1 MPPRATQAPV
11 SGPGAPG
18 VPTAPPGRSAGVE
31 TVTGA
36 SPAVRSAVTVQVGVD
51 PFVPLV
57 DPAWPCAQWLDLAYQ
72 IGWPAEELPTV
83 GYVIDRE
90 SKCHPEV
97 EGTLVCSGGRCAR
110 AEGLM
115 QLLGWSCPPAGC
127 LDAASNL
134 AKGLELWRASG
145 WRSWCLTG
153 DPVTGPC

>member
-1 MPPRATQAPV
+1 
-11 SGPGAPG
+11 
-18 VPTAPPGRSAGVE
+18 
-31 TVTGA
+31 
-36 SPAVRSAVTVQVGVD
+36 
-51 PFVPLV
+51 VPLV